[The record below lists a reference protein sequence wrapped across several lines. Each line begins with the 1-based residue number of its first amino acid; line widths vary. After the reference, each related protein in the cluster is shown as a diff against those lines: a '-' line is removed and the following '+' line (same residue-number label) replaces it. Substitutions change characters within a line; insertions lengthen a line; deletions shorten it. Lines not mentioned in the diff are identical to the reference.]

1 MALRAEVVSHYRL
14 LGPLGSG
21 GMDVVYRAEDI
32 TLRRTVALKFLPE
45 VHVRT
50 LVGLEPS

>member
-1 MALRAEVVSHYRL
+1 MTGFSLQSETQILRVFYYCIS
-14 LGPLGSG
+14 SI
-21 GMDVVYRAEDI
+21 DVK
-32 TLRRTVALKFLPE
+32 LE